1 MDIRN
6 IRHMSAVTGQRLEN
20 APQAGQVALLYA
32 GVTMGLHALVTAID
46 WILSQQVNASGGLS
60 NLGTRSVFQAI
71 QTMLPLVLP
80 LITMCLDVG
89 YLAAM
94 LRVARRQFVS
104 PQTLRLG
111 FDRFWVLLR
120 LTVIRGAIF
129 TAIGFGCMYIG
140 ISIYLMTPL
149 AQPLKE
155 LMIPLLQDQ
164 SLLSGGLAIDE
175 ATYNQLVSAM
185 TPALLISGGIFLVG
199 TAPVLFQYRM
209 AEYVVVDKPAGMLI
223 HPSRSQFTDTL
234 ANFVAGYYQKT
245 GQAAAFH
252 PVTRLDRDTFGVVLL
267 GKNSHIHALLSQ
279 NPLEKTYEALVYG
292 APVREEG
299 VIDAPIARRPLP
311 SLLRQVSPEG
321 KPSLTRYRVLSRQE
335 KTAVLALTP
344 VTGRTHQLRVH
355 CAYMGFP
362 IVGDPQYG
370 SPESQAFSKEMGAA
384 TQLLCAKTLRFSH
397 PITKTPMEIVSTY
410 TIP

>member
-1 MDIRN
+1 MQLTHIAR
-6 IRHMSAVTGQRLEN
+6 RSGRLSSFLREEMEMSAGLMNRLKWQDKLFVN
-20 APQAGQVALLYA
+20 GVPRHTDYPVAPGDVITVPLEEPEPSYPAQEGSLTILYEDE
-32 GVTMGLHALVTAID
+32 H
-46 WILSQQVNASGGLS
+46 ILA
-60 NLGTRSVFQAI
+60 
-71 QTMLPLVLP
+71 
-80 LITMCLDVG
+80 
-89 YLAAM
+89 
-94 LRVARRQFVS
+94 
-104 PQTLRLG
+104 
-111 FDRFWVLLR
+111 
-120 LTVIRGAIF
+120 
-129 TAIGFGCMYIG
+129 
-140 ISIYLMTPL
+140 
-149 AQPLKE
+149 
-155 LMIPLLQDQ
+155 
-164 SLLSGGLAIDE
+164 
-175 ATYNQLVSAM
+175 
-185 TPALLISGGIFLVG
+185 
-199 TAPVLFQYRM
+199 
-209 AEYVVVDKPAGMLI
+209 VDKPAGMLI

-267 GKNSHIHALLSQ
+267 GKNSHTHALLSQ

-292 APVREEG
+292 APTQAEG

-397 PITKTPMEIVSTY
+397 PITKTPMEITSTY

>member
-1 MDIRN
+1 MQLTHIAR
-6 IRHMSAVTGQRLEN
+6 RSGRLSSFLREEMEMSAGLMNRLKWQDKLFVN
-20 APQAGQVALLYA
+20 GVPRHTDYPVAPGDVITVPLEEPEPQYPAQEGSLTILYEDE
-32 GVTMGLHALVTAID
+32 H
-46 WILSQQVNASGGLS
+46 ILA
-60 NLGTRSVFQAI
+60 
-71 QTMLPLVLP
+71 
-80 LITMCLDVG
+80 
-89 YLAAM
+89 
-94 LRVARRQFVS
+94 
-104 PQTLRLG
+104 
-111 FDRFWVLLR
+111 
-120 LTVIRGAIF
+120 
-129 TAIGFGCMYIG
+129 
-140 ISIYLMTPL
+140 
-149 AQPLKE
+149 
-155 LMIPLLQDQ
+155 
-164 SLLSGGLAIDE
+164 
-175 ATYNQLVSAM
+175 
-185 TPALLISGGIFLVG
+185 
-199 TAPVLFQYRM
+199 
-209 AEYVVVDKPAGMLI
+209 VDKPAGMLI

-252 PVTRLDRDTFGVVLL
+252 PVTRLDRDTFGAVLL
-267 GKNSHIHALLSQ
+267 GKNSHTHALLSQ

-292 APVREEG
+292 APTQAEG

-370 SPESQAFSKEMGAA
+370 SMESQAFSKEMGAA

-397 PITKTPMEIVSTY
+397 PITKTPMEITSTY